1 MLDALKHKILAIPFA
16 VISCVSAM
24 AGNPKVMT
32 GIEVLEKHGF
42 WEIEGRR
49 VGLVTNP
56 SGVDSSFAPPLTF
69 SIMLITWNL
78 WHCSVRNMG

>member
-32 GIEVLEKHGF
+32 GIEVLENM
-42 WEIEGRR
+42 
-49 VGLVTNP
+49 V
-56 SGVDSSFAPPLTF
+56 SGKSRGAE
-69 SIMLITWNL
+69 
-78 WHCSVRNMG
+78 SVL